1 MDNSETVNF
10 LKVERGT
17 PEMSGGE
24 AFGRMI
30 GGLAIC
36 LVLILVGV
44 AILKRVNK
52 FVGGTSDK
60 RLKIKER
67 LPLSNKT
74 SLVLVEVGGREI
86 LISVGSEAVTELKGS
101 TLGDYTTH
109 KGDINERGSYADN
122 QGTLARD
129 LSPSPIKAQ
138 SNLSNNHSHLEEE
151 LKTISEGNNY
161 SDSNDLDI
169 PITLNRPVIEP
180 IDQSIIDSKVL
191 ADQLIITNPYRQ

>member
-10 LKVERGT
+10 LKVERST

-30 GGLAIC
+30 GGLSIC

-52 FVGGTSDK
+52 FVGGSSDK

-86 LISVGSEAVTELKGS
+86 LISVGSEAVTELKGATMDPRSPSQKDTNEQGDS
-101 TLGDYTTH
+101 TVG
-109 KGDINERGSYADN
+109 
-122 QGTLARD
+122 QGELAQD
-129 LSPSPIKAQ
+129 LSPLDNSSQ
-138 SNLSNNHSHLEEE
+138 SNLSNKHPHPEEE
-151 LKTISEGNNY
+151 LRTISGERN
-161 SDSNDLDI
+161 SSIFSDLDI
-169 PITLNRPVIEP
+169 PITLNRPVIESL
-180 IDQSIIDSKVL
+180 DQSIIDSKVL